1 MKLIVMYRAVWMG
14 FLLVAASAATLAQSK
29 YEAVFETY
37 RRTLDVQALDEGVSE
52 AHRKVTHFDED
63 VRYLASVLEPGGFD
77 ETAQEAARQE
87 LDAIAYSVI
96 AYSGSA
102 SIQDYFRP
110 AMEAFQKHMP
120 EASADT
126 ESKWARSLVSLT
138 AVVGLQPNPPMVGL
152 IYRMLDGKNKM
163 LGNIALLALARIKPL
178 PPDANKILL
187 TRGAGLDPKGR
198 LEMWAFALDDPDVRE
213 AFLKYLDSENVED
226 QRLATLV
233 LSQIQ
238 TPALPILG
246 HLVQLRS
253 RKDLDAQVAA
263 NLDRALAHK
272 APVQ

>member
-1 MKLIVMYRAVWMG
+1 MKLEVTYRAIRIG
-14 FLLVAASAATLAQSK
+14 LFLALASAGALAQSK
-29 YEAVFETY
+29 YEAPFENY
-37 RRTLDVQALDEGVSE
+37 RRTLDMQAFGEGIRNAGSQT
-52 AHRKVTHFDED
+52 THFDED
-63 VRYLASVLEPGGFD
+63 VKYLASVLAPGSFD
-77 ETAQEAARQE
+77 ATAQEIARQE
-87 LDAIAYSVI
+87 LDVLAFGVM

-102 SIQDYFRP
+102 SVQNSFRP
-110 AMEAFQKHMP
+110 AMEALQQHLP
-120 EASADT
+120 RDLGDA
-126 ESKWARSLVSLT
+126 ESKWAGSLVSLT
-138 AVVGLQPNPPMVGL
+138 AFVGLQPNSPMVGL
-152 IYRMLDGKNKM
+152 IYRMLDGKNKR

-238 TPALPILG
+238 TPAQPILG
-246 HLVQLRS
+246 HLVQIRS

>member
-1 MKLIVMYRAVWMG
+1 MKLAVTYRAIRIG
-14 FLLVAASAATLAQSK
+14 LLLLLASAVALAQSK
-29 YEAVFETY
+29 YGAPFENY
-37 RRTLDVQALDEGVSE
+37 RRTLDMQAFGEGIRN
-52 AHRKVTHFDED
+52 AGGQTTHLDED
-63 VRYLASVLEPGGFD
+63 VKYLAGVLASGSFD
-77 ETAQEAARQE
+77 ATAQEIARQQ
-87 LDAIAYSVI
+87 LDAVAYSVI

-110 AMEAFQKHMP
+110 AMEALQKHMP
-120 EASADT
+120 EASTDT

-152 IYRMLDGKNKM
+152 IYRMLDGKNKR

-187 TRGAGLDPKGR
+187 SRGAGLDPKGR
-198 LEMWAFALDDPDVRE
+198 LEIWAFTLDDPDVRE

-233 LSQIQ
+233 LSQ
-238 TPALPILG
+238 TKAPAQPILDQ
-246 HLVQLRS
+246 LVRLRS

-263 NLDRALAHK
+263 NLDKVFAR
-272 APVQ
+272 QGSTQ